1 MAVSGPNATNLT
13 PSRVLVKCRDKLL
26 EKGKG
31 KKIFRLERPIGNGD
45 CAWHPGLF
53 WEFGR
58 GACKQ
63 RHRDQLSNPCVSSSG
78 LKKTLVVGSKDLPP
92 PPLLAFALPFA
103 FQSTKVLKYM
113 LFGAFP

>member
-1 MAVSGPNATNLT
+1 MVVSGPNATNLA
-13 PSRVLVKCRDKLL
+13 PSRVLVKCHDKLL

-31 KKIFRLERPIGNGD
+31 KKILRLERTIGYG
-45 CAWHPGLF
+45 
-53 WEFGR
+53 EFGLVS
-58 GACKQ
+58 CKPRQ
-63 RHRDQLSNPCVSSSG
+63 RDQLSNPSVSSSG
-78 LKKTLVVGSKDLPP
+78 LKKMLVVGSKDLPP